1 MESAQ
6 QHFYL
11 LRGLTRESGHWC
23 EFPIALQKVFP
34 NAKITLLNIPG
45 TGEYFEQ
52 TSPWQVSG
60 FVTALR
66 ADFLAA
72 RESNEEAILIA
83 ISLGGMISAEWMRR
97 YPNDFQKTVL
107 INTSFGCL
115 SPWYQRMQPAALFRL
130 ITLPS
135 VQASQR
141 ERTILKLV
149 SHNPETFEQSANHWD
164 MIRNE
169 RPVSL
174 SNSLRQLKAAAGFKL
189 NGWKPSIPVL
199 LIASTNDRLVN
210 VTCSRKIAK
219 TWQVPLVEH
228 SSGGHDLPLDD
239 PGWLADQVRVFAPGK
254 D

>member
-1 MESAQ
+1 MEAAQ
-6 QHFYL
+6 PHFYL

-23 EFPIALQKVFP
+23 DFPDFLQKKFP

-52 TSPWQVSG
+52 VSPSRVSD
-60 FVTALR
+60 FVSALR
-66 ADFLAA
+66 MDFLAA
-72 RESNEEAILIA
+72 KETHEVAVLIA

-97 YPNDFQKTVL
+97 HPNDFQKTVL

-115 SPWYQRMQPAALFRL
+115 SPWHQRMQPAALFRL
-130 ITLPS
+130 VTLPS

-149 SHNPETFEQSANHWD
+149 SHNQSTFEQSANHWD
-164 MIRNE
+164 AIRRE

-174 SNSLRQLKAAAGFKL
+174 SNSLKQLKAAASFKL
-189 NGWKPSIPVL
+189 GGWKPSVPVL
-199 LIASTNDRLVN
+199 LIASTHDRLVS
-210 VTCSRKIAK
+210 VACSRKIAE
-219 TWQVPLVEH
+219 TWQVPLLEH

-239 PGWLADQVRVFAPGK
+239 PEWIADQVRAFVLV
-254 D
+254 